1 MTGLDFHLECMRRLW
16 LLLAL
21 VSLSLPKAH
30 ASEPVYLNPFSG
42 VFTNLGQSLWGTNL
56 LFYGAAVGS
65 TIIIIE
71 TDIDR
76 EAQFYFSDNYPFGRD
91 YGDVML
97 WTGNIFQASVAT
109 GMYLGGLYY
118 DNPRLTA
125 GGAAGLQAIGLVGL
139 ITVSLKYLTGR
150 VRPGKTKS
158 PRDFRSDFSSWTL
171 LTDRQSWPSGHTSS
185 TIAFFTAMA
194 VFYPE
199 HEWLWYV
206 NGAMTAAMAAGMVSG
221 DYHWTSEVV
230 AGALIGFAVGYTV
243 GKNFRTMYDQT
254 SENPELTK
262 LRSEPKTL
270 VRLSP
275 DINRDQSLLKVSLL
289 F

>member
-1 MTGLDFHLECMRRLW
+1 
-16 LLLAL
+16 
-21 VSLSLPKAH
+21 
-30 ASEPVYLNPFSG
+30 
-42 VFTNLGQSLWGTNL
+42 
-56 LFYGAAVGS
+56 
-65 TIIIIE
+65 
-71 TDIDR
+71 
-76 EAQFYFSDNYPFGRD
+76 
-91 YGDVML
+91 
-97 WTGNIFQASVAT
+97 
-109 GMYLGGLYY
+109 
-118 DNPRLTA
+118 
-125 GGAAGLQAIGLVGL
+125 
-139 ITVSLKYLTGR
+139 
-150 VRPGKTKS
+150 
-158 PRDFRSDFSSWTL
+158 
-171 LTDRQSWPSGHTSS
+171 
-185 TIAFFTAMA
+185 MA

>member
-1 MTGLDFHLECMRRLW
+1 MRRLY
-16 LLLAL
+16 LLLTFLILFSAK
-21 VSLSLPKAH
+21 VNAN
-30 ASEPVYLNPFSG
+30 EPVYLNPFSG
-42 VFTNLGQSLWGTNL
+42 VFTNLGQSLWGANL
-56 LFYGAAVGS
+56 IYYGAAIGS
-65 TIIIIE
+65 TIVIIQ
-71 TDIDR
+71 TNVDR

-97 WTGNIFQASVAT
+97 WTGNVFQASVAT
-109 GMYLGGLYY
+109 GMYLGGFYN

-125 GGAAGLQAIGLVGL
+125 GGAAGLQSIGLVGL
-139 ITVSLKYLTGR
+139 ITISLKYLTGR

-158 PRDFRSDFSSWTL
+158 PRDFRPDLSSWTL

-185 TIAFFTAMA
+185 TIAFFTTMA

-230 AGALIGFAVGYTV
+230 AGAFIGFAVGYTV
-243 GKNFRTMYDQT
+243 GKNFRSMYSQS
-254 SENPELTK
+254 SESPELASLRKEPSK
-262 LRSEPKTL
+262 L
-270 VRLSP
+270 VHWSP
-275 DINRDQSLLKVSLL
+275 GFNRDQSLIKVALL